1 MRDGAN
7 HGPNGLASLLGRVGR
22 LALGGIQNRVEL
34 LAVEWQEERL
44 RFAGLLFRAMALLF
58 LAAMGLLLLTATV
71 IFLVPQGS
79 RVFVMVLLTL
89 LYLCGA
95 FVAWLGL
102 KSALKREPFEAS
114 IDQVKKDRLW
124 LESLK

>member
-1 MRDGAN
+1 MRDGDN
-7 HGPNGLASLLGRVGR
+7 HRVPSLSGLLGRIGR
-22 LALGGIQNRVEL
+22 LALGGIHNRVEL

-44 RFAGLLFRAMALLF
+44 LFAGLLFRAIALLF
-58 LAAMGLLLLTATV
+58 LGVMGALLVTATIILVVPPKSRILVTGLLA
-71 IFLVPQGS
+71 
-79 RVFVMVLLTL
+79 L

-95 FVAWLGL
+95 TITWLSL
-102 KSALKREPFEAS
+102 KSALKREPFSAS